1 MRMAKGSSYNSSYDS
16 PFTEALSKTDEVWV
30 DKIASQIENYIC
42 YGDLL
47 KNAPLMDYAL
57 YKAVVIKLT
66 EESSGGQRLRI
77 KETLFRYDSILNS
90 LETLSP
96 QSLLKKLD
104 GWSEYAV
111 KYIDENNVKNIP
123 IRF

>member
-1 MRMAKGSSYNSSYDS
+1 
-16 PFTEALSKTDEVWV
+16 
-30 DKIASQIENYIC
+30 
-42 YGDLL
+42 
-47 KNAPLMDYAL
+47 MDYAL

-111 KYIDENNVKNIP
+111 KYIDEIMLR
-123 IRF
+123 IYRYGF